1 MELFELKKLTIKLDN
16 EIGADNSI
24 KSTILKKFKINPL
37 IIRLSFNLI
46 WKLLNIKCYKYT
58 KKSYFS

>member
-16 EIGADNSI
+16 EIGGNNSI
-24 KSTILKKFKINPL
+24 KSTNLKKFKINPL

-46 WKLLNIKCYKYT
+46 WKLLNIQ
-58 KKSYFS
+58 